1 MELLSVLVEFVVEVT
16 GMVVRLLVLWYLLAH
31 MTEVICVLR
40 QSCDRVSNVL
50 LLWRVS
56 CIDLLPCSGQRP
68 A

>member
-16 GMVVRLLVLWYLLAH
+16 GMVVRLLVLWNMLAH
-31 MTEVICVLR
+31 MTEVIGVLR